1 MLPLLIQGV
10 DGWDEDKNEF
20 IRIPS
25 QKLQLEHS
33 LYAISKWEQKW
44 KIPFMD
50 DAPKSIEQSIDY
62 IRMMTLNSDEVNDLI
77 YNCISAENWNQINAY
92 LKDSMT
98 AMTIKEQKNRRAR
111 RTSEKTTA
119 ETIYYWMIECGIPF
133 ECQYWNFNR
142 LIALIEMCSIK
153 SQPQKKMSKREILA
167 QNDKINA
174 MRRQAAHSK
183 G

>member
-20 IRIPS
+20 IKIPS

-33 LYAISKWEQKW
+33 LYSISKWEQKW
-44 KIPFMD
+44 KIPFLD
-50 DAPKSIEQSIDY
+50 SDVKTIEQSIDY
-62 IRMMTLNSDEVNDLI
+62 VKMMTLNFDEINENI
-77 YNCISAENWNQINAY
+77 YSFISPGNWAEINNY
-92 LKDSMT
+92 MKDPMT
-98 AMTIKEQKNRRAR
+98 ATVFKNTKKTSKRS
-111 RTSEKTTA
+111 SEKTTA
-119 ETIYYWMIECGIPF
+119 ETIYFWMIECGIPF

-153 SQPQKKMSKREILA
+153 NQPQKKMSRREILE
-167 QNDKINA
+167 QNSRINA
-174 MRRQAAHSK
+174 MRRKAAHSK